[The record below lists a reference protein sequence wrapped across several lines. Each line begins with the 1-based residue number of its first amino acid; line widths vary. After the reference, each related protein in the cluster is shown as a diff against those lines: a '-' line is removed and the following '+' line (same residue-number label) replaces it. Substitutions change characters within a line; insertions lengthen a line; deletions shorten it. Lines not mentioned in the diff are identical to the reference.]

1 MRNHPFGSIQE
12 AVQSAYRASGHTN
25 EEIAELLGVRG
36 STVSY
41 GSEMSEARPGGL
53 GVNYL
58 HRLGRMR
65 PAAAVPIAQHFAG
78 LGGGV
83 FAPVEVTGNVES
95 LFSHCGTVARE
106 CGEAQAAA
114 LRAAERASADACEAA
129 EREIDEAV
137 QALLRARAMIRHQRG
152 AA

>member
-1 MRNHPFGSIQE
+1 MRNHPYGTIQE
-12 AVQSAYRASGHTN
+12 AVQSSYRASGHTN

-36 STVSY
+36 STISY
-41 GSEMSEARPGGL
+41 GAEMSEARPGGL

-65 PAAAVPIAQHFAG
+65 PAAAVPIAQHFAR
-78 LGGGV
+78 LAGGV
-83 FAPVEVTGNVES
+83 FQPVEVPASVTS
-95 LFSHCGTVARE
+95 LFAHCGTVAKE

-114 LRAAERASADACEAA
+114 LRAAEMASADACEAA
-129 EREIDEAV
+129 EREIAEAV
-137 QALLRARAMIRHQRG
+137 EALLRARAMIQERRG